1 MPENQIIKRLR
12 ERRLNVWEQAK
23 AIAEKAADENRALDG
38 EETRQWEEANAELDA
53 LDRRMKSIVTA
64 EARAQETEDKFAEVE
79 GRAVVPGK
87 DPAAARGGEE
97 LRAFMKGTGPRFY
110 DVRPT
115 GPVNFRDLS
124 KLTAGAG
131 GNTVPTSFYDRLMAH
146 LIETS
151 AMLQTGVTVL
161 NTGSGES
168 IQVPKTTAHST
179 ATIIAEAAAIT
190 ESDPVFGQLTLG
202 AFKYAVMIQV
212 SRELVEDTG
221 VDLEGYLAM
230 QAGRAI
236 GNAFGAHLVTGTG
249 TAQPRG
255 VIVDA
260 GAGVTGP
267 VGTTTTFGN
276 QATAGQG
283 FDLLISLFHSV
294 IAPYRASSSC
304 GWLMND
310 TTAGLVRR
318 IKSTDGVYA
327 WVPSVVAGAPDT
339 ILAKPVYIDPN
350 VASPAANAESIAFGD
365 WSQYFVR
372 LAGGVRFERSDDFA
386 FGNDLVSFRALLR
399 GDGALVDLTGAIKTF
414 THSAT

>member
-1 MPENQIIKRLR
+1 MSEVIKRLR

-23 AIAEKAADENRALDG
+23 AIAERAAEENRALEAD
-38 EETRQWEEANAELDA
+38 EQRQWEEANAELDA
-53 LDRRMKSIVTA
+53 LDRRMKAIADA
-64 EARAQETEDKFAEVE
+64 EERAKATEEKFAEVE
-79 GRAVVPGK
+79 GRTPEAGK
-87 DPAAARGGEE
+87 NTAASKSSAE
-97 LRAFMKGTGPRFY
+97 LRSFMKGEQGAPRFY
-110 DVRPT
+110 EVKPE

-131 GNTVPTSFYDRLMAH
+131 LNTVPTSFYERLVAH
-146 LIETS
+146 LIENS

-168 IQVPKTTAHST
+168 IQIPKTTAHST
-179 ATIIAEAAAIT
+179 AGIIAEAATIT
-190 ESDPVFGQLTLG
+190 ESDPVFGQITLG
-202 AFKYAVMIQV
+202 AFKYGVMIQV
-212 SRELVEDTG
+212 SRELVDDTG

-230 QAGRAI
+230 QAGRAL

-249 TAQPRG
+249 SGQPRG
-255 VIVDA
+255 VITDA

-267 VGTTTTFGN
+267 TGTATTFGN
-276 QATAGQG
+276 QGTVGQG

-294 IAPYRASSSC
+294 ISPYRMSSAC

-310 TTAGLVRR
+310 TTASLVRR
-318 IKSTDGVYA
+318 IKSTEGVYA
-327 WVPSVVAGAPDT
+327 WQPSLVAGAPDT
-339 ILAKPVYIDPN
+339 ILAKPVFIDPN